1 MKSHLKLFLFVI
13 CVAIASAPVLA
24 SEKERNKL
32 RKTVKQTLS
41 KLYEV
46 QPSAKSAVE
55 KAAGYAVFN
64 NTGMKILVTGGGRGK
79 GIAVDNSTGKETFM
93 KMVEVQAGLGMGIKK
108 FNVIFVFEN
117 STALNDFVESGWQF
131 GGQATA
137 AAKLE
142 EEGEALAGAVSVSPG
157 VWIYQLTDKGLAL
170 ELTAKG
176 TKYYKDDDLN

>member
-1 MKSHLKLFLFVI
+1 MKSYLKSFLFVV
-13 CVAIASAPVLA
+13 CVAIASGPVLA
-24 SEKERNKL
+24 NEKERNKI
-32 RKTVKQTLS
+32 RKAVNQTLS

-46 QPSAKSAVE
+46 QPSAKPAIQ

-93 KMVEVQAGLGMGIKK
+93 KMIEIQAGLGMGIKK
-108 FNVIFVFEN
+108 FNVIFVFEKG
-117 STALNDFVESGWQF
+117 AVLNDFVESGWQF

-137 AAKLE
+137 AAKSG
-142 EEGEALAGAVSVSPG
+142 EEGEAFAGAVSVSPG
-157 VWIYQLTDKGLAL
+157 VWIYQLTDEGLAL